1 MATSRYALSR
11 QGSGIIIATVFG
23 ALWAAWANP
32 LFTRAPQAWFW
43 VYALTVA
50 AISTVLLAAGIA
62 VIRRGSRLPRET
74 SNAIRRRIRRNY
86 IMTVVAE
93 IVALNIAA
101 NLLITHHMM
110 SYLPAAFAVIVGL
123 HFFPLA
129 WIFRMRHYHATA
141 ALMTLAGTLAILALV
156 DGAPA
161 DIPGSLAA
169 AACALVLWGSAAL
182 SWWQAHNAITDDAT
196 VPATLPAT
204 QAG

>member
-1 MATSRYALSR
+1 MTTSRYVSSR

-23 ALWAAWANP
+23 ALWASWANP

-43 VYALTVA
+43 AYIAAVA
-50 AISTVLLAAGIA
+50 AISIALLVAGIA
-62 VIRRGSRLPRET
+62 IIRRGLRLPREA
-74 SNAIRRRIRRNY
+74 SNATRRRIRRDY
-86 IMTVVAE
+86 IITVVVE
-93 IVALNIAA
+93 VVALNIAA

-129 WIFRMRHYHATA
+129 WIFRTRHYHATA
-141 ALMTLAGTLAILALV
+141 VLMTLAGILAILTLAG
-156 DGAPA
+156 GAPA
-161 DIPGSLAA
+161 ETTGSLAA
-169 AACALVLWGSAAL
+169 AACALVLWGTAAL
-182 SWWQAHNAITDDAT
+182 SWRQAHNAFADDAM